1 MRSLDDDEDV
11 KYLSDGHLY
20 ISYNT
25 HVEIYAKAFC
35 LENFYQV
42 SISSTFYM
50 SAFLCTTEHLLLY
63 LPPPQTSEKE
73 TKRLCKIEDKF
84 ETLHQWLRFIYT
96 ICGLLSLL
104 FLALTMFFYMTLPEL
119 RNFQGVNF
127 INILRTNIL
136 YERLFSSFSLVTCK

>member
-42 SISSTFYM
+42 SISTFYEQLFHTKVFCA
-50 SAFLCTTEHLLLY
+50 AF
-63 LPPPQTSEKE
+63 
-73 TKRLCKIEDKF
+73 
-84 ETLHQWLRFIYT
+84 
-96 ICGLLSLL
+96 
-104 FLALTMFFYMTLPEL
+104 
-119 RNFQGVNF
+119 V
-127 INILRTNIL
+127 
-136 YERLFSSFSLVTCK
+136 